1 MRLVKFRSVTKVL
14 FQVSRYL
21 MFTFGLVVTSIVN
34 ATDQSEN
41 TPIDEYVAQLDA
53 SYKWTVVDRRSEDG
67 VTTVTIDLTS
77 QTWLDFEQVNQ
88 PEWRHWHILS
98 IPKNVRSDIGM
109 LFIGG
114 GSNRNSWPK
123 ASNEQTL
130 TIARMTQT
138 VVAEL
143 KMVPNQPLIFNKD
156 GVPRTEDDL
165 IAYTWDQFLTGAEP
179 VWLARNAM
187 VKSAVRAMDTVT
199 NYTSMKENSDFRID
213 KFVIAGASKRGWTS
227 WITAAVDKR
236 VVGLIPIVI
245 DVLNVDKSMR
255 HHFSAY
261 GFWAPAISDY
271 VRHGIMERLSDPK
284 LAELYEIVDP
294 YHYIDRLDMPKLIL
308 NAAGDQF
315 FLPDSSQFYYDDLIG
330 PKLIR
335 YVPNTDHSMRDSDV
349 LTSLIGF
356 YDSIVSNI
364 DLPSV
369 SWTYPSENVLV
380 LQSDISPTDATL
392 WVANNPRARDF
403 RLETVGPIYTPTP
416 LKLSD
421 GDNQTLQIPTP
432 EKGWNAYFVEFT
444 YDIGAATPLKVSTE
458 VKVIPDILPFSNKS
472 PMETNS
478 VTLVCKSIADPKNS
492 RLEIQKLLQNK
503 NIATN
508 GLKSYIDSEDIYF
521 NWSSLLEFQS
531 GFTDIRKILAS
542 KNCNEPKIQ
551 LESGPEITLPPLPK

>member
-1 MRLVKFRSVTKVL
+1 MRLVKLRSVTKVL

-88 PEWRHWHILS
+88 PEWRHWLILS

-416 LKLSD
+416 IKLSD

-551 LESGPEITLPPLPK
+551 LESGPEITLPPLP

>member
-1 MRLVKFRSVTKVL
+1 MRLVKLRSVTKVL

-88 PEWRHWHILS
+88 PEWRHWLILS

-179 VWLARNAM
+179 IWLARNAM

-403 RLETVGPIYTPTP
+403 RLVTVGPIYTPTP

-508 GLKSYIDSEDIYF
+508 GLKSYIDSEEIYF

-551 LESGPEITLPPLPK
+551 LESGPEITLPPLP

>member
-1 MRLVKFRSVTKVL
+1 MRLVKLRSVTKVL

-88 PEWRHWHILS
+88 PEWRHWLILS

-284 LAELYEIVDP
+284 RAELYEIVDP

-315 FLPDSSQFYYDDLIG
+315 FLPDSSQFYYNDLIG
-330 PKLIR
+330 SKLIR

-380 LQSDISPTDATL
+380 LQTDISPTDATL

-403 RLETVGPIYTPTP
+403 RLETVGPVYTPTP

-421 GDNQTLQIPTP
+421 GGNQTLQIPTP

-478 VTLVCKSIADPKNS
+478 VTLVCKSKADPKNS

-551 LESGPEITLPPLPK
+551 LESGPEITLPPLP

>member
-21 MFTFGLVVTSIVN
+21 MITFGLVVTSIVN

-88 PEWRHWHILS
+88 PEWRHWLILS

-403 RLETVGPIYTPTP
+403 RLETVVPIYTPTP

-444 YDIGAATPLKVSTE
+444 YDIGAAAPLKVSTE

-531 GFTDIRKILAS
+531 GFTEIRKILAS

-551 LESGPEITLPPLPK
+551 LESGPEITLPPLP

>member
-34 ATDQSEN
+34 ATDQLEN

-88 PEWRHWHILS
+88 PEWRHWLILS

-403 RLETVGPIYTPTP
+403 RLEPVGPVYTPTP
-416 LKLSD
+416 IKLSD

-492 RLEIQKLLQNK
+492 RLDIQKLLQNN

-508 GLKSYIDSEDIYF
+508 GLKTYIDSEDIYF

-531 GFTDIRKILAS
+531 GFTEIRKILAS

-551 LESGPEITLPPLPK
+551 LESGPEITLPPLP

>member
-88 PEWRHWHILS
+88 PEWRHWLILS

-403 RLETVGPIYTPTP
+403 RLETVGPVYTPTP
-416 LKLSD
+416 IKLSD

-444 YDIGAATPLKVSTE
+444 YDIGAAAPLKVSTE

-492 RLEIQKLLQNK
+492 RLDIQKLLQNK

-551 LESGPEITLPPLPK
+551 LESGPEITLPPLP

>member
-1 MRLVKFRSVTKVL
+1 MRLVKLRSVTKVL
-14 FQVSRYL
+14 FQISRYL
-21 MFTFGLVVTSIVN
+21 MFAFGLVVTSIVN

-88 PEWRHWHILS
+88 PEWRHWLILS

-403 RLETVGPIYTPTP
+403 RLETVGPVYTPTP
-416 LKLSD
+416 IKLSD

-492 RLEIQKLLQNK
+492 RLDIQKLLQNN

-508 GLKSYIDSEDIYF
+508 GLKTYIDSEDIYF

-531 GFTDIRKILAS
+531 GFTEIRKILAS

-551 LESGPEITLPPLPK
+551 LESGAEITLPPLP

>member
-88 PEWRHWHILS
+88 PEWRHWLILS
-98 IPKNVRSDIGM
+98 IPQNVRSDIGM

-356 YDSIVSNI
+356 YDAIVSNI

-551 LESGPEITLPPLPK
+551 LESGPEITLPPLP

>member
-88 PEWRHWHILS
+88 PEWRHWLILS
-98 IPKNVRSDIGM
+98 IPQNVRSDIGM

-551 LESGPEITLPPLPK
+551 LESGPEITLPPLP

>member
-1 MRLVKFRSVTKVL
+1 MRLVKLRSMTKVL
-14 FQVSRYL
+14 FQISRYL
-21 MFTFGLVVTSIVN
+21 MFAFGLVVTSIVN

-77 QTWLDFEQVNQ
+77 QTWLDSEQVNQ
-88 PEWRHWHILS
+88 PEWRHWLILS

-123 ASNEQTL
+123 ESNEQTL
-130 TIARMTQT
+130 TIAKMTQT

-179 VWLARNAM
+179 IWLARNAM

-284 LAELYEIVDP
+284 LAELYKIVDP
-294 YHYIDRLDMPKLIL
+294 YHYVDRLDMPKLIL

-349 LTSLIGF
+349 LTSLVAF
-356 YDSIVSNI
+356 YDAIVSNI
-364 DLPSV
+364 DLPNV

-380 LQSDISPTDATL
+380 LQTDISPTDATL

-444 YDIGAATPLKVSTE
+444 YDIGAAAPLKVSTE

-492 RLEIQKLLQNK
+492 RLDIQKLLQNN

-508 GLKSYIDSEDIYF
+508 GLKTYIDSEDIYF

-531 GFTDIRKILAS
+531 GFTEIRKILAS

-551 LESGPEITLPPLPK
+551 LESGAEITLPPLP

>member
-88 PEWRHWHILS
+88 PEWRHWLILS

-403 RLETVGPIYTPTP
+403 RLETVGPVYTPTP
-416 LKLSD
+416 IKLSD

-551 LESGPEITLPPLPK
+551 LESGPEITLPPLP

>member
-1 MRLVKFRSVTKVL
+1 MRLVKLRSMTKVL
-14 FQVSRYL
+14 FQISRYL
-21 MFTFGLVVTSIVN
+21 MFAFGLVVTSIVN

-88 PEWRHWHILS
+88 PEWRHWLILS

-315 FLPDSSQFYYDDLIG
+315 FLPDSSQFYYNDLIG

-349 LTSLIGF
+349 LTSLVAF
-356 YDSIVSNI
+356 YDAIVSNI
-364 DLPSV
+364 DLPNV

-492 RLEIQKLLQNK
+492 RLEIQKLIQNK

-531 GFTDIRKILAS
+531 GFTEIRKILAS

-551 LESGPEITLPPLPK
+551 LESGTEITLPPLP

>member
-1 MRLVKFRSVTKVL
+1 
-14 FQVSRYL
+14 
-21 MFTFGLVVTSIVN
+21 
-34 ATDQSEN
+34 
-41 TPIDEYVAQLDA
+41 
-53 SYKWTVVDRRSEDG
+53 
-67 VTTVTIDLTS
+67 
-77 QTWLDFEQVNQ
+77 
-88 PEWRHWHILS
+88 
-98 IPKNVRSDIGM
+98 
-109 LFIGG
+109 
-114 GSNRNSWPK
+114 
-123 ASNEQTL
+123 
-130 TIARMTQT
+130 
-138 VVAEL
+138 
-143 KMVPNQPLIFNKD
+143 
-156 GVPRTEDDL
+156 
-165 IAYTWDQFLTGAEP
+165 
-179 VWLARNAM
+179 
-187 VKSAVRAMDTVT
+187 
-199 NYTSMKENSDFRID
+199 
-213 KFVIAGASKRGWTS
+213 
-227 WITAAVDKR
+227 
-236 VVGLIPIVI
+236 
-245 DVLNVDKSMR
+245 
-255 HHFSAY
+255 
-261 GFWAPAISDY
+261 
-271 VRHGIMERLSDPK
+271 
-284 LAELYEIVDP
+284 
-294 YHYIDRLDMPKLIL
+294 MPKLIL

-531 GFTDIRKILAS
+531 RFTEIRKILAS

-551 LESGPEITLPPLPK
+551 LESGPEITLPPLP

>member
-88 PEWRHWHILS
+88 PEWRHWLILS

-551 LESGPEITLPPLPK
+551 LESGPEITLPPLP

>member
-1 MRLVKFRSVTKVL
+1 MRLVKLRSVTKVL

-88 PEWRHWHILS
+88 PEWRHWLILS

-349 LTSLIGF
+349 LTSLVAF
-356 YDSIVSNI
+356 YDAIVSNI

-403 RLETVGPIYTPTP
+403 RLETVGPVYTPTP
-416 LKLSD
+416 IKLSD

-551 LESGPEITLPPLPK
+551 LESGPEITLPPLP

>member
-21 MFTFGLVVTSIVN
+21 MFTLGLVVTSIVN

-88 PEWRHWHILS
+88 PEWRHWLILS

-123 ASNEQTL
+123 GSNEQTL

-315 FLPDSSQFYYDDLIG
+315 FLPDSSQFYYNDLIG
-330 PKLIR
+330 SKLIR

-349 LTSLIGF
+349 LTSLVAF
-356 YDSIVSNI
+356 YDAIVSNI

-380 LQSDISPTDATL
+380 LQTDISPTAATL

-403 RLETVGPIYTPTP
+403 RLETVGPVYTPTP
-416 LKLSD
+416 IKLSD

-432 EKGWNAYFVEFT
+432 EIGWNAYFVEFT

-458 VKVIPDILPFSNKS
+458 VKVIPDILPFSNKA

-492 RLEIQKLLQNK
+492 RLEIQKLIQNK

-551 LESGPEITLPPLPK
+551 LESGPEITLPPLP